1 MLGGL
6 KRKAVT
12 WFLGHKLGGVLENTE
27 MPATKRKALV
37 TTIQK
42 AVSNMMQNKPTLKNE
57 PVMYGGAITVA
68 VALAGAFGLELTVE
82 QLSITISTVIAV
94 VSFVQRQ
101 FVSPTKKEPTL

>member
-1 MLGGL
+1 MIGSL

-12 WFLGHKLGGVLENTE
+12 WFLGHKLGGVLENTD

-68 VALAGAFGLELTVE
+68 VALAGAFGLELTVA

-94 VSFVQRQ
+94 VSFVQRK
-101 FVSPTKKEPTL
+101 FVSPAKEQ

>member
-12 WFLGHKLGGVLENTE
+12 WFLGHKLGGVLENTDI
-27 MPATKRKALV
+27 PDTKRKALV

-42 AVSNMMQNKPTLKNE
+42 AVSNIMQNKPTIKNE
-57 PVMYGGAITVA
+57 PVMYWGAITVA

-94 VSFVQRQ
+94 VSFVQRK
-101 FVSPTKKEPTL
+101 FVSPAKEQ

>member
-1 MLGGL
+1 MIGSL

-12 WFLGHKLGGVLENTE
+12 WFLGHKLGGVQENTD

-42 AVSNMMQNKPTLKNE
+42 AVSNIMQNKPTLKNE

-94 VSFVQRQ
+94 VSFVQRK
-101 FVSPTKKEPTL
+101 FVSPAKEQ

>member
-12 WFLGHKLGGVLENTE
+12 WFLGHKLGGVLENTD

-94 VSFVQRQ
+94 VSFVQRK
-101 FVSPTKKEPTL
+101 FVSPVKEQ

>member
-1 MLGGL
+1 MIGSL

-12 WFLGHKLGGVLENTE
+12 WFLGHKLGGVLENTD

-42 AVSNMMQNKPTLKNE
+42 AVSNIMQNKPTLKNE
-57 PVMYGGAITVA
+57 PVMYGGAITGA

-94 VSFVQRQ
+94 VSFVQRK
-101 FVSPTKKEPTL
+101 FVSPAKEQ

>member
-1 MLGGL
+1 MIGSL

-12 WFLGHKLGGVLENTE
+12 WFLGKKLGGVLENTD

-42 AVSNMMQNKPTLKNE
+42 AVSNIMQNKPTIKNE

-68 VALAGAFGLELTVE
+68 LALAGAFGLDLTVE
-82 QLSITISTVIAV
+82 QLSITLSTVIAV

-101 FVSPTKKEPTL
+101 FVSHAKEQ

>member
-1 MLGGL
+1 MIGGF

-12 WFLGHKLGGVLENTE
+12 WFLGHKLGGVLENTD
-27 MPATKRKALV
+27 MPAPKRKALV

-42 AVSNMMQNKPTLKNE
+42 AVSNIMQNKPTIKNE

-94 VSFVQRQ
+94 VSFVQRK
-101 FVSPTKKEPTL
+101 FVSPVKEQ

>member
-1 MLGGL
+1 MIGSL
-6 KRKAVT
+6 KRKSVT
-12 WFLGHKLGGVLENTE
+12 WFLGKKLGGVLENTD

-37 TTIQK
+37 KTIQK

-94 VSFVQRQ
+94 VSFVQRK
-101 FVSPTKKEPTL
+101 FVSPAKEQ

>member
-12 WFLGHKLGGVLENTE
+12 WFLGHKLVGFLEDTDI
-27 MPATKRKALV
+27 PATKRKALV

-42 AVSNMMQNKPTLKNE
+42 AVSNIMQNKPTIKNE

-68 VALAGAFGLELTVE
+68 VALAGAFGLDLTVE
-82 QLSITISTVIAV
+82 QLSITLSTVIAV

-101 FVSPTKKEPTL
+101 FVSPAKEQ

>member
-1 MLGGL
+1 MIGSI

-12 WFLGHKLGGVLENTE
+12 WFLGHKLGGFLEDTDI
-27 MPATKRKALV
+27 PATKRKALV

-42 AVSNMMQNKPTLKNE
+42 AVSNIMQNKPTLKNE

-82 QLSITISTVIAV
+82 QLSITVSTVIAV

-101 FVSPTKKEPTL
+101 FVSPAKEQ

>member
-1 MLGGL
+1 MIGSI

-12 WFLGHKLGGVLENTE
+12 WFLGHKLGGVLENTDL
-27 MPATKRKALV
+27 PAIKRKALV

-42 AVSNMMQNKPTLKNE
+42 AVSNIMQNKPTLKNE

-82 QLSITISTVIAV
+82 QLSITVSTVIAV

-101 FVSPTKKEPTL
+101 FVSPAKEQ